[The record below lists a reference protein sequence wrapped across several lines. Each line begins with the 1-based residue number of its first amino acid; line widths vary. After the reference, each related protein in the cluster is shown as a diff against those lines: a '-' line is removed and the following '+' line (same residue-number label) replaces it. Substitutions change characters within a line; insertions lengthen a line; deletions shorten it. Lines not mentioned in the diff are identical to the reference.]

1 MIRYFNPLQW
11 FKWFGQWF
19 VAWFRTI
26 PWKRASTAIP
36 ALALTVALAIL
47 LFVSTGKNV
56 SWRNQLIREQL
67 ADAFERDDYKTAD
80 LLIRRQIDEGD
91 ESAETL
97 YRLAVARNQQDETE
111 EAQSLMRG
119 LVAQQRDPRAARWL
133 LQELYEQKK
142 WADLENEEQREFG
155 QLLRLLS
162 EELPDDLGIK
172 KAYADYLIRTN
183 RQNQAVPYLVQ
194 LASVQ
199 PMFGLQAAMIS
210 RQAGEDDAATRYAE
224 TTLEKIQQLFEEEPA
239 SPQLAMANVQALIF
253 LEKHADAVRL
263 LSESI
268 GRMKTK
274 EHQAGLQQA
283 MGDTIVV
290 WINKIESEPNETVEE
305 RLRVLKMLQV
315 ALQYAPNNP
324 RVLSLVADQVLKT
337 LESDDK
343 ELIKIRAALVKG
355 SSPGIANFI
364 RGTAA
369 LLNDDAEKATLH
381 LKLAAEHLPHS
392 SAILNNLAV
401 AMAEKEDGDLEQAL
415 QISEQ
420 AIESVSTPNAY
431 FYETRGQILT
441 KLGKHLEAIPDLE
454 RALAE
459 ESLANAAHESL
470 AVCFEALG
478 QEDLAEEHRAAM
490 TVEAETKD

>member
-11 FKWFGQWF
+11 FKWFGQWL

-26 PWKRASTAIP
+26 PWKRASTAVP
-36 ALALTVALAIL
+36 ALMLTVALAIL
-47 LFVSTGKNV
+47 LFVSTGESV

-67 ADAFERDDYKTAD
+67 ASAFERDDYKTAD
-80 LLIRRQIDEGD
+80 LLIRRQIEEGD

-97 YRLAVARNQQDETE
+97 YRLAVARHQQDETE
-111 EAQSLMRG
+111 EAFALMRG

-133 LQELYEQKK
+133 LQELYDQKK
-142 WADLENEEQREFG
+142 WTDLEDAEQREFG
-155 QLLRLLS
+155 QLLQFLS
-162 EELPDDLGIK
+162 EETPDDLGIK
-172 KAYADYLIRTN
+172 QAYADYLVRTN
-183 RQNQAVPYLVQ
+183 RQNQAIPYLVQ

-199 PMFGLQAAMIS
+199 PMRGLQAAMIS

-224 TTLEKIQQLFEEEPA
+224 TTLEKVQQLFAEEPA
-239 SPQLAMANVQALIF
+239 SPQLAMANVQALLF

-263 LSESI
+263 LNESI

-283 MGDTIVV
+283 MGETIVV
-290 WINKIESEPNETVEE
+290 WINKIEAEPNETVAE

-343 ELIKIRAALVKG
+343 ELSKIRSALVKG

-369 LLNDDAEKATLH
+369 LLKGDPDRATLH

-415 QISEQ
+415 QISEK
-420 AIESVSTPNAY
+420 AIESVSQPNPF

-459 ESLANAAHESL
+459 ESLANTAHESL

-478 QEDLAEEHRAAM
+478 EEELAEEHRAAI
-490 TVEAETKD
+490 TDE

>member
-1 MIRYFNPLQW
+1 MKFINPINW
-11 FKWFGQWF
+11 ARWAGQFIYLWVLSTPWGKA
-19 VAWFRTI
+19 VA
-26 PWKRASTAIP
+26 AIP
-36 ALALTVALAIL
+36 AMVVFGLVFTSLVIAYTEGNDWRKTAVQEQTINAL
-47 LFVSTGKNV
+47 
-56 SWRNQLIREQL
+56 R
-67 ADAFERDDYKTAD
+67 RDDHLTAE
-80 LLIRRQIDEGD
+80 LLIRRQIEEGD
-91 ESAETL
+91 QSAETI
-97 YRLAVARNQQDETE
+97 YRLALARNQQDETE
-111 EAQSLMRG
+111 EARSLMRG
-119 LVAQQRDPRAARWL
+119 LVAQQRDARAARWL

-162 EELPDDLGIK
+162 EEVPDDLGIK

-343 ELIKIRAALVKG
+343 ELGKIRAALVKG

-369 LLNDDAEKATLH
+369 LLKGDAEKATLH
-381 LKLAAEHLPHS
+381 LKLAVKHLPHS
-392 SAILNNLAV
+392 PAILNNLAV
-401 AMAEKEDGDLEQAL
+401 AIAEKEDGDLEQAL

-490 TVEAETKD
+490 KVDAETKD

>member
-11 FKWFGQWF
+11 FKWLGQWF

-26 PWKRASTAIP
+26 PWKRAGTAVP
-36 ALALTVALAIL
+36 AIGLTIALAIL
-47 LFVSTGKNV
+47 LFVSSGENV
-56 SWRNQLIREQL
+56 SWRSQLIRDQL
-67 ADAFERDDYKTAD
+67 ADAFERDDYQTAE
-80 LLIRRQIDEGD
+80 LLIRRQMEEGD
-91 ESAETL
+91 ESADTL
-97 YRLAVARNQQDETE
+97 FRYAVARHQQDETE
-111 EAQSLMRG
+111 EAYSLMRG
-119 LVAQQRDPRAARWL
+119 LVGQQRDPKAARWL
-133 LQELYEQKK
+133 LQELYDKKK
-142 WADLENEEQREFG
+142 WADLEDAEQREFG
-155 QLLRLLS
+155 QLLQFLS
-162 EELPDDLGIK
+162 EETPDDLGIK
-172 KAYADYLIRTN
+172 QAYADYLVRTN
-183 RQNQAVPYLVQ
+183 RQNQAIPYLVQ

-199 PMFGLQAAMIS
+199 PMRGLQAAVIS
-210 RQAGEDDAATRYAE
+210 RQAGESDAATRYAE
-224 TTLEKIQQLFEEEPA
+224 ATLEKVQQLFAEEPA

-263 LSESI
+263 LNESI

-274 EHQAGLQQA
+274 EHQAALQQA

-290 WINKIESEPNETVEE
+290 WINKIESEPNETPEE

-337 LESDDK
+337 LESEDK
-343 ELIKIRAALVKG
+343 ELSKIRAALVKG

-369 LLNDDAEKATLH
+369 LLKDDADKATLH

-392 SAILNNLAV
+392 AAILNNLAV
-401 AMAEKEDGDLEQAL
+401 ALAEKEDADMEQAL
-415 QISEQ
+415 TISEQ
-420 AIESVSTPNAY
+420 AIESVSEPNAY

-459 ESLANAAHESL
+459 ESLADAAHESL
-470 AVCFEALG
+470 AICFEALG
-478 QEDLAEEHRAAM
+478 QEDLAEEHRAAI
-490 TVEAETKD
+490 VGESGAAQ

>member
-1 MIRYFNPLQW
+1 MTRYLNPLQW

-36 ALALTVALAIL
+36 ALALTIALAIL
-47 LFVSTGKNV
+47 LFVSTGENV
-56 SWRNQLIREQL
+56 SWRNQLIRDQL
-67 ADAFERDDYKTAD
+67 ASALERDDYKTAD
-80 LLIRRQIDEGD
+80 LLIRRQIEEGD

-97 YRLAVARNQQDETE
+97 FRLAVARHQQDQTE
-111 EAQSLMRG
+111 EAYALMRG

-133 LQELYEQKK
+133 LQELYDQKK
-142 WADLENEEQREFG
+142 WADLEDAEQREFG
-155 QLLRLLS
+155 QLLRFLS
-162 EELPDDLGIK
+162 EETPDDLGIK
-172 KAYADYLIRTN
+172 QAYADYLVRTN
-183 RQNQAVPYLVQ
+183 RQNQAIPYLVQ

-199 PMFGLQAAMIS
+199 PMRGLQAAMIS

-224 TTLEKIQQLFEEEPA
+224 TTLEKVQQLFAEEPA
-239 SPQLAMANVQALIF
+239 NPQLAMANVQALLF
-253 LEKHADAVRL
+253 LEKYADAVRL
-263 LSESI
+263 LNESI

-283 MGDTIVV
+283 MGETIVV
-290 WINKIESEPNETVEE
+290 WINKIESEPNETAEE

-343 ELIKIRAALVKG
+343 ELAKVRAALVKG

-369 LLNDDAEKATLH
+369 LLKDDADKATLH

-401 AMAEKEDGDLEQAL
+401 AMAKKKDGDLEQAL
-415 QISEQ
+415 QISEK
-420 AIESVSTPNAY
+420 AIESVSEPNAY

-459 ESLANAAHESL
+459 ESLADAAHESL

-478 QEDLAEEHRAAM
+478 DDELAQEHRAAI
-490 TVEAETKD
+490 TKE